1 MDNKTYL
8 QVPGMDNTSSEDRLG
23 CGSYSHWRQ
32 DDNSNDKYT
41 AAIELSNKCRE
52 FYKSRLE
59 AANFMK
65 SKWRDGAS
73 QYGGCSDGES
83 TPSSS
88 SSASSSPNSSSSS
101 IASSHGNDNSRIV
114 SSRRQ
119 RNGVDVAMERLR
131 SEMVSLMDQDLSL
144 MKQLLTLNETI
155 EELKWQRQYYS
166 CSTSC
171 ASLSA
176 SKNLDSNWSV
186 SDTEMYDSEDDLRAA
201 TQVSGGSTQTGH
213 VTGPTWHS
221 TRKARKASKDFDTIS
236 LDSLTVRVD
245 TADKTASSSD
255 PNQNERVAIFPE
267 DDSVCSETLD
277 SVGNLKYGKL
287 GSRLAGRHHVN
298 SSSGPIVVHHEREQ
312 NSFDSGI
319 HEASTCDDLIWNV

>member
-1 MDNKTYL
+1 MDNM
-8 QVPGMDNTSSEDRLG
+8 PADDRLG
-23 CGSYSHWRQ
+23 CGSYSPWRQ

-65 SKWRDGAS
+65 SKWRDSAS
-73 QYGGCSDGES
+73 QYNSCSDNES
-83 TPSSS
+83 TS
-88 SSASSSPNSSSSS
+88 SSASSPNSSSSS
-101 IASSHGNDNSRIV
+101 ISSSHGDDNSRI
-114 SSRRQ
+114 SNSRRQ

-201 TQVSGGSTQTGH
+201 NQASSSSVQQTGH
-213 VTGPTWHS
+213 VTGPTWHR
-221 TRKARKASKDFDTIS
+221 TRKVRKASKDFDNIS
-236 LDSLTVRVD
+236 LESVTIRVD
-245 TADKTASSSD
+245 SPDKTTPSSE
-255 PNQNERVAIFPE
+255 PGKNERVSGFPE

-287 GSRLAGRHHVN
+287 GSRLAGRHHMI
-298 SSSGPIVVHHEREQ
+298 SSNGPIVVHHEREQ